1 LSAKNIGIH
10 TKFPKKENILKTHQI
25 VFTARNRAELLERE
39 IDDTLAPH
47 QALVRAEYSVVSAG
61 TEGAGFTGLVAE
73 MPFRG
78 GSDPYPMNTGY
89 GHLGEVLD
97 VGSDVTMC
105 KPGDRVLSFS
115 NHASLV
121 KADAVRC
128 ALPTPKDAPGERV
141 VFARMAGV
149 SISAI
154 RSSSVQPGD
163 TVLVIGLGLVGNF
176 AAQLFQLAGAD
187 VLASEISPL
196 RIEKAKMCGI
206 KRIVNPNETDL
217 TEQVMDWTGGRGV
230 HIAVEAIG
238 ISELVAEAV
247 MLTRRYGE
255 TILLGSPRAKAVF
268 DATPM
273 LLRIHLEAIRMIGS
287 LEWRWP
293 PHEVDRARHNIV
305 ENYRQLVDWVA
316 DERIIVEPLLT
327 HLASPADCQDIYTGL
342 TSKKAEYLS
351 AVFEWGR
358 L

>member
-1 LSAKNIGIH
+1 M
-10 TKFPKKENILKTHQI
+10 KTYQI
-25 VFTARNRAELLERE
+25 VFTEMNKAELFERE
-39 IDDTLAPH
+39 IDGKLAPN
-47 QALVRAEYSVVSAG
+47 QALVRAEYSIVSAG
-61 TEGAGFTGLVAE
+61 TEGAGFTGLVVE
-73 MPFRG
+73 MPFRKERHL
-78 GSDPYPMNTGY
+78 YPMNTGY

-97 VGSDVTMC
+97 IGSDVTMC

-128 ALPTPKDAPGERV
+128 ALPTPKDAPGEKI
-141 VFARMAGV
+141 VFARMTGV
-149 SISAI
+149 SISAV

-187 VLASEISPL
+187 VLASELSPI
-196 RIEKAKMCGI
+196 RIEKAKQCGI
-206 KRIVNPNETDL
+206 KRVVNPNETDL
-217 TEQVMDWTGGRGV
+217 KEYVMDWTGGKGV

-238 ISELVAEAV
+238 VSELVAEAV
-247 MLTRRYGE
+247 MLTRGYGE

-293 PHEVDRARHNIV
+293 PHEVDRCRHNIV
-305 ENYRQLVDWVA
+305 ENYRQLVNWIVED
-316 DERIIVEPLLT
+316 RIIVEPLLT
-327 HLASPADCQDIYTGL
+327 HLASPTDCQEIYTGL
-342 TSKKAEYLS
+342 TSKKDEYLS
-351 AVFEWGR
+351 AVFDWSR
-358 L
+358 LDA

>member
-1 LSAKNIGIH
+1 M
-10 TKFPKKENILKTHQI
+10 TKEEPLKTQQI
-25 VFTARNRAELLERE
+25 VFTEMNKAELLERE
-39 IDDTLAPH
+39 IDDRLEPN

-61 TEGAGFTGLVAE
+61 TEGAGFTGLVVE

-78 GSDPYPMNTGY
+78 TDNPYPMNTGY
-89 GHLGEVLD
+89 GHLGEVLS
-97 VGSDVTMC
+97 VGSEVTMC

-115 NHASLV
+115 NHASPV

-128 ALPTPKDAPGERV
+128 ALPTPKNAPGERI

-149 SISAI
+149 SISAL

-163 TVLVIGLGLVGNF
+163 TVLVIGQGLVGNF

-187 VLASEISPL
+187 VLASEISPI
-196 RIEKAKMCGI
+196 RIEKAKACGI
-206 KRIVNPNETDL
+206 KRVVNPNEIDL
-217 TEQVMDWTGGRGV
+217 REYVMDWTGGEGV

-238 ISELVAEAV
+238 VSELVAEAV

-293 PHEVDRARHNIV
+293 PHEVDRCRHNIV
-305 ENYRQLVDWVA
+305 ENYRQLVDWIA
-316 DERIIVEPLLT
+316 EGRIIVEPLLT
-327 HLASPADCQDIYTGL
+327 HLASPVDCQEIYTGL
-342 TSKKAEYLS
+342 TSRKDEYLS
-351 AVFEWGR
+351 AVFDWSR
-358 L
+358 LDS